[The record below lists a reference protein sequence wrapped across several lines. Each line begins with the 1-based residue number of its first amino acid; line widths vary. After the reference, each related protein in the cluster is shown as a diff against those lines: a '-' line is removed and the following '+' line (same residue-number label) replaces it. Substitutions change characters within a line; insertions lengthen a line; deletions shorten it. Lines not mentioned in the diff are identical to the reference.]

1 VGSVVVQ
8 EPDGRQLDSPDERLR
23 VSVVIPCLNEA
34 ENIAE
39 CVLRA
44 RQVLREN
51 QTSGEVLVVDN
62 ASTDGS
68 GDLARAVGAI
78 VVEEPRR
85 GYGNAYHAGFARA
98 RGNYIIMADAD
109 LTYDFGDIPRFVD
122 QLEQGA
128 DIVIGDRMR
137 HIHPGAM
144 PWLNRHVGNPA
155 MTGLVQG
162 MFNAGVSDAWCGMRG
177 LRRDIL
183 PRLDLRSDG
192 MEFAV
197 EMVIR
202 ATDEELE
209 MRELPIELHPRGG
222 TSKLSPFRDGWRT
235 IHLMLAYSP
244 RHLFMIP
251 GLLMMLLGGFAVS
264 VVLAD
269 VSLFGRHW
277 YMHTL
282 IAGALFAIVGVQVL
296 GLGLCAE
303 AFATHFLGKRGTLY
317 EDLVARGVR
326 LRHGLVAGG
335 ACLAAGMAVGSV
347 VFATWA
353 AESFDA
359 LSEQRLAVVSST
371 LFIVGVQVVF
381 VSLLIS
387 MLDFRGRRY

>member
-1 VGSVVVQ
+1 
-8 EPDGRQLDSPDERLR
+8 
-23 VSVVIPCLNEA
+23 VIPCLNEA
-34 ENIAE
+34 ENIEE
-39 CVLRA
+39 CVLSA
-44 RQVLREN
+44 RQVLSES
-51 QTSGEVLVVDN
+51 QTPGEVIVVDN
-62 ASTDGS
+62 GSTDRS

-78 VVEEPRR
+78 VVDEPRR

-98 RGNYIIMADAD
+98 RGEYIIMADAD
-109 LTYDFGDIPRFVD
+109 LTYDFGDIPRFVGELD
-122 QLEQGA
+122 QGA
-128 DIVIGDRMR
+128 DLVIGDRMR

-144 PWLNRHVGNPA
+144 PWLNRRVGNPA
-155 MTGLVQG
+155 MTGLVRN
-162 MFNAGVSDAWCGMRG
+162 MFKAGVSDIWCGMRG
-177 LRRDIL
+177 FRRDVL

-209 MRELPIELHPRGG
+209 VRELPIELHPRGG
-222 TSKLSPFRDGWRT
+222 TSKLSAFRDGWRT

-244 RHLFMIP
+244 KHLFMIP
-251 GLLMMLLGGFAVS
+251 GLLMLLLGGFTVA

-269 VSLFGRHW
+269 VSLFGRQW

-282 IAGALFAIVGVQVL
+282 IAGALLAIVGVQVL

-303 AFATHFLGKRGTLY
+303 AFATKFLGKRGTVY
-317 EDLVARGVR
+317 EDLVDRGVR
-326 LRHGLVAGG
+326 LKHGLVAGG
-335 ACLAAGMAVGSV
+335 ACLAAGMVVGSV

-353 AESFDA
+353 AESFGS
-359 LSEQRLAVVSST
+359 LSEQRLAVVAST
-371 LFIVGVQVVF
+371 LFIVGVQIVF

>member
-8 EPDGRQLDSPDERLR
+8 ELDGRQPDSLDERLR

-44 RQVLREN
+44 WEVLREN

-98 RGNYIIMADAD
+98 RGEYIIMVDAD

-122 QLEQGA
+122 QLDHGA
-128 DIVIGDRMR
+128 DLVIGDRMR
-137 HIHPGAM
+137 HIRPGAM

-177 LRRDIL
+177 LRRGIL

-202 ATDEELE
+202 ATAEELDV
-209 MRELPIELHPRGG
+209 RELPIELHPRGG

-251 GLLMMLLGGFAVS
+251 GLLMILLGGFAVS

-269 VSLFGRHW
+269 VSLFGRQW
-277 YMHTL
+277 YLHAL
-282 IAGALFAIVGVQVL
+282 IAGALLAIVGVQVL

-303 AFATHFLGKRGTLY
+303 AFAMQFLGKRGTLY
-317 EDLVARGVR
+317 EELLARGVR
-326 LRHGLVAGG
+326 LKHGLVAGG
-335 ACLAAGMAVGSV
+335 AGLVAGMVVGSV

-353 AESFDA
+353 AKSFDS
-359 LSEQRLAVVSST
+359 LSEQRLAVVASM